1 MMKCQKEEDIIEN
14 EINYYELLEIKE
26 NASPEVIKAAYKAL
40 AKKYHPDSFEGN
52 SLERE
57 KSMIQINEAY
67 TVLSDEKK
75 RKEYDLKMK
84 MQKKFTDSYQS
95 QQDTDGYNQETDRD
109 NMEYASPGSH
119 KGDTETNYREPIKED
134 YNDDRYHN
142 SNGGLFGK
150 IIGGIGREIIS
161 NMQHNSREVENA
173 YLQGLSMDDYL
184 LVRRFKQA
192 TGYRRVGYS
201 KALEEKGLLERDN
214 GGKLVPT
221 YRFKQLF

>member
-1 MMKCQKEEDIIEN
+1 MN

-40 AKKYHPDSFEGN
+40 AKKYHPDSFEGS

-57 KSMIQINEAY
+57 KSMTQINEAY

-75 RKEYDLKMK
+75 RKEYDLKIK
-84 MQKKFTDSYQS
+84 MQKKSTSTYQS
-95 QQDTDGYNQETDRD
+95 QQDTYDYNQETDRD
-109 NMEYASPGSH
+109 NMEYVSPDLH
-119 KGDTETNYREPIKED
+119 KGTTETNYREPTKED
-134 YNDDRYHN
+134 YNDDRYQN

-150 IIGGIGREIIS
+150 IIGGIGRGIIS

-192 TGYRRVGYS
+192 SGYKRVGYS
-201 KALEEKGLLERDN
+201 KALEEKGLLERDY